1 MDEPWTI
8 AELADRA
15 ADALTAVPPAVRS
28 RRIREAPNERLIR
41 WYATVGLVD
50 PPLSRRGRVALY
62 SRRHLLQLVAI
73 KRRQAEGRSLAEIQA
88 ELAGAADKQLE
99 AIAQVAAHPSSEEQ
113 TGSDPSGPDQD
124 GVTGPGRMDVT
135 PPARFWTRSAA
146 EPSGGTGPQPEPA
159 GWPGGHPAD
168 QPLGIRVA
176 PGVILLIEDAA
187 RSLCP
192 DDLAVVRQAARPLLT
207 ALARLG
213 LTGPAPVVIHAPA
226 AAEKPAG
233 PEVAE
238 RKPT

>member
-8 AELADRA
+8 AELAERA
-15 ADALTAVPPAVRS
+15 ARALTAAPSAVRS

-41 WYATVGLVD
+41 WYATVGLMD

-62 SRRHLLQLVAI
+62 GQRHLLQLVAV

-88 ELAGAADKQLE
+88 ELAGATDKQLE
-99 AIAQVAAHPSSEEQ
+99 AIAQVPAHPPGQEQ
-113 TGSDPSGPDQD
+113 TGPDPSGLDR
-124 GVTGPGRMDVT
+124 GGAIGPGRMAVT
-135 PPARFWTRSAA
+135 PPARFWTRSDA
-146 EPSGGTGPQPEPA
+146 EPSGGAGPQPGPA
-159 GWPGGHPAD
+159 GWPTGYPAD
-168 QPLGIRVA
+168 QPLGVWVA

-187 RSLCP
+187 RGLHP
-192 DDLAVVRQAARPLLT
+192 DDLAAVRQAARPLLS

-213 LTGPAPVVIHAPA
+213 LTGPAPVVLHTPA
-226 AAEKPAG
+226 AAAG

>member
-8 AELADRA
+8 AELAERA
-15 ADALTAVPPAVRS
+15 ADTLTAVPPTVRS

-50 PPLSRRGRVALY
+50 PPLSRRGRIALY
-62 SRRHLLQLVAI
+62 GRRHLLQLVAI

-99 AIAQVAAHPSSEEQ
+99 AIAQVAAHLSGEEQ
-113 TGSDPSGPDQD
+113 AGSDPSGPDHG
-124 GVTGPGRMDVT
+124 GVTGPGRMDV
-135 PPARFWTRSAA
+135 PPPVRFWARSAA
-146 EPSGGTGPQPEPA
+146 EPSRGSGPPPEPA
-159 GWPGGHPAD
+159 GSPGGHLAD
-168 QPLGIRVA
+168 QPLGVRVA

-187 RSLCP
+187 RSLGP
-192 DDLAVVRQAARPLLT
+192 DDLAAVTQAARPLLS

-213 LTGPAPVVIHAPA
+213 LTGPAPVVSHAPVA
-226 AAEKPAG
+226 AQKPAD

>member
-8 AELADRA
+8 AELAERA
-15 ADALTAVPPAVRS
+15 AGALIDAPSAVRS

-62 SRRHLLQLVAI
+62 GRRHLLQLVAI

-99 AIAQVAAHPSSEEQ
+99 AIAQVAAHPSGEEH
-113 TGSDPSGPDQD
+113 TGSDPSGPDHA
-124 GVTGPGRMDVT
+124 GETVPGGMGVT

-146 EPSGGTGPQPEPA
+146 EPSGGARPRPGPA

-187 RSLCP
+187 RSLRP
-192 DDLAVVRQAARPLLT
+192 DDLAAVTQAARPLLS

-213 LTGPAPVVIHAPA
+213 LTGPAPVVLHTPA
-226 AAEKPAG
+226 AAQKPAG

>member
-8 AELADRA
+8 AELVERA
-15 ADALTAVPPAVRS
+15 AGALTAAPPAVRS

-62 SRRHLLQLVAI
+62 GRRHLLQLIAI

-88 ELAGAADKQLE
+88 ELAGAADNQLE
-99 AIAQVAAHPSSEEQ
+99 AIAQVAVHTPGEQ
-113 TGSDPSGPDQD
+113 AGSDPSGPDQ
-124 GVTGPGRMDVT
+124 GGATGPGGMDVT
-135 PPARFWTRSAA
+135 PPARFWTRSAS

-159 GWPGGHPAD
+159 GWPDGHTAD

-187 RSLCP
+187 RSLYP
-192 DDLAVVRQAARPLLT
+192 DDLAPIRQAARPLLS

-213 LTGPAPVVIHAPA
+213 LTGPAPVVLHAPVA
-226 AAEKPAG
+226 AQTPAG